1 MISNKVKKEYTVV
14 FSMELGHSMSFPQ
27 KTDFQHDMWHVNV
40 ICIQIFIVINST
52 VFICCVSLIL
62 ISPEGSS
69 AAVCGSPPQ

>member
-40 ICIQIFIVINST
+40 ICIQILLLST
-52 VFICCVSLIL
+52 PIIYMLCIAHSDLT
-62 ISPEGSS
+62 
-69 AAVCGSPPQ
+69 